1 MLEALLRGMGWEASA
16 METDCLLQHSSMEQ
30 MEKKN
35 ELLQSLQLIPG
46 LPEEIALECLLKVSY
61 KCHPCLQ
68 KVCRRWE
75 KEVTDPLFY
84 RERKKAGTTR
94 HCVCMVQALVPEAV
108 AAAGVVGGE
117 GIELKLG
124 KQDAAPAA
132 ATVMYGISMYDLQ
145 QRTWERLP
153 MIPEFPQGLPLFCRL
168 VSLDGKLIVVG
179 GWHPWTWE
187 ALRCTYVFSFSTQ
200 NWSRGADMPR
210 VRSFFACAVMGGSVF
225 VAGGHDEN
233 KTALSTADVY
243 NVDADRWESLPDM
256 SEERD
261 ECAGV
266 VLHGKLFVIS
276 GYGTHSQGQFRSSA
290 DVLDP
295 STGSWSRRDE
305 MWGPMTGS
313 NSSSCPS
320 GGFAVA
326 RGELYAFHRQSLL
339 RYCPLRN
346 VWSTVEEV
354 LLLPE
359 SSRVD
364 SPCSAT
370 SVNSNNGDQQL
381 FVMGSA
387 KAQCRGMI
395 YTPQEEQ
402 QQGRR
407 GTWQTIEFSEE
418 FSGLCHTCCIV
429 EI

>member
-1 MLEALLRGMGWEASA
+1 
-16 METDCLLQHSSMEQ
+16 MEQ

-35 ELLQSLQLIPG
+35 EPLQSPQLIPG

-108 AAAGVVGGE
+108 AAAGVAGGE

-124 KQDAAPAA
+124 KQDAA
-132 ATVMYGISMYDLQ
+132 TVLYGISVYDLQ

-266 VLHGKLFVIS
+266 VFHGKLFVVS
-276 GYGTHSQGQFRSSA
+276 GYGTHTQGQFGSSA

-295 STGSWSRRDE
+295 YTGSWSRRDE

-326 RGELYAFHRQSLL
+326 RIELYAFHRQSLL

-346 VWSTVEEV
+346 VWST
-354 LLLPE
+354 
-359 SSRVD
+359 
-364 SPCSAT
+364 
-370 SVNSNNGDQQL
+370 L

-387 KAQCRGMI
+387 KSQCRGMI

-418 FSGLCHTCCIV
+418 FSGLSHTTCIV